1 MKKQACRKCIYWEL
15 AINEGITEPY
25 ILETLRCEFETYHDN
40 PKDTECKYMKL
51 AKLKAKIHVLI

>member
-25 ILETLRCEFETYHDN
+25 ILETDVNL
-40 PKDTECKYMKL
+40 KL
-51 AKLKAKIHVLI
+51 IMIILKIQNANI

>member
-1 MKKQACRKCIYWEL
+1 MKKQACRKCIYQEL

-40 PKDTECKYMKL
+40 PKDTE
-51 AKLKAKIHVLI
+51 